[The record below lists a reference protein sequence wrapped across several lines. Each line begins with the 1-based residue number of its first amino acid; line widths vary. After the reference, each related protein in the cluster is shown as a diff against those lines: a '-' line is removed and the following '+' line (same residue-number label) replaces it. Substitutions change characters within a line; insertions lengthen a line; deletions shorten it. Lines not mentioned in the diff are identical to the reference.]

1 MQLRFE
7 GDERKTLIARF
18 GLPADASDT
27 DIGTKVQEHLLAAE
41 ESQPPADPPTVPAT
55 TPSGPQGPTVPGGDP
70 GTGGTGGGGEPTP
83 QQPAKPGSAATEPD
97 DGEEDD
103 EALEGQVV
111 MDPEAFKV
119 LNQRAA
125 QASKLEEEARVSK
138 RDSLIAGAVKAGKF
152 PPSRREHY
160 AKLFDSDPE
169 GTERTIKRLQANVIP
184 LDQRGVEAIDLDA
197 QDDSYPTQWLPE
209 RPQVTGGANG
219 TGQPVR
225 QSRVTTED

>member
-83 QQPAKPGSAATEPD
+83 QQPAKPGSAATESD
-97 DGEEDD
+97 DGEE
-103 EALEGQVV
+103 E
-111 MDPEAFKV
+111 
-119 LNQRAA
+119 
-125 QASKLEEEARVSK
+125 RVSK

-219 TGQPVR
+219 AGQSVR
-225 QSRVTTED
+225 QSRVITED